1 MNDSRKSFRDVVWL
15 LIAQTIGAFNDNAV
29 KSMLLLMAGALFGE
43 VAKDRVNQ
51 QLGLMLIVPFVLL
64 GPLAGWLSDR
74 YSKRSVISL
83 ALLAQVAGLLVIG
96 VGLGVQ
102 SLNLA
107 LLGFFFLAT
116 QSAMLSPGKKGI
128 LKELVGSEKL
138 GMAVGWMEM
147 LTMVG
152 ILGGIY
158 VGALAFG
165 SLTAAPDA
173 NGSMI
178 GSGATYFSSSTPW
191 DAGQFVVFGVA
202 GLAFFSWL
210 IFKPTPYTEPKSSKR
225 FEVPILWSHFG
236 ALRELQSSR
245 SLFLAALGDAWFW
258 AFGGFF
264 FLVLV
269 KWASIVGDAERF
281 GFWFGLLG
289 VGIMLGSMIS
299 AYVGRGRVEL
309 GIVPF
314 GALAM
319 PVTLVC
325 LTLSDPMGVSF
336 NVCCVLLGVGGA
348 FFFVPL
354 NAFLQDR
361 AGEERRGRVVAAS
374 NLLTN
379 LLSIAFIGI
388 HAFLSGELNFSP
400 IEELWAM
407 TVPAFLIAA
416 IVWCLLPEEIF
427 RIAARALTRI
437 FYRLDVTGVE
447 NLPKKG
453 GALILCNHV
462 SYADPVMIGVSLPRY
477 LQFIAFSGLAE
488 SRVVRFVFRLTS
500 AIPVSPSRAKDAIV
514 KSSDR
519 LRSGDAI
526 CIFPE
531 GGISRLGPLLG
542 FKKGFE
548 LISRRGK
555 APVVPAYLDGV
566 WGSIFSFSDG
576 KFFRKWPRRIPY
588 PVRLHVGEPIPVK
601 EVSVDRVRRS
611 MFCLA
616 REAFAER
623 NELRRPLE
631 KVVKQSFLRDPS
643 ARFFTDG
650 SGVSLSR
657 QDFYDRAGQL
667 SEKLENGSE
676 DSSVLDE
683 CLRIASK
690 ALSGQEVKTGEA
702 KWPSPDLFAN
712 VFRLMETCLWNESA
726 FRIRLEGSM
735 DSPWDQ
741 TWCLWAPLL
750 GNLSVAID
758 DDDSVVLGL
767 PNIPEQNEALTFSG
781 LAVNGLGVVAMN
793 LPDPPN
799 RSNPDEQRGS
809 ADGSVGRVLAGLESR
824 LVSSESNEAL
834 PVGEDGNLEFCGI
847 SGEWIS
853 TNLNARFDEEGFLWL
868 IDD

>member
-1 MNDSRKSFRDVVWL
+1 MNNSGKRFRDAVWL

-51 QLGLMLIVPFVLL
+51 QLGLLLIVPFVLF

-74 YSKRSVISL
+74 YSKRSVVSL
-83 ALLAQVAGLLVIG
+83 ALLAQVMGLLVIG
-96 VGLGVQ
+96 VGIGLE

-107 LLGFFFLAT
+107 VLGFFLLAT

-165 SLTAAPDA
+165 SL
-173 NGSMI
+173 NEKG
-178 GSGATYFSSSTPW
+178 TPW
-191 DAGQFVVFGVA
+191 DAGQLVVFAVA

-210 IFKPTPYTEPKSSKR
+210 IFRPTPRTEPKSAKP
-225 FEVPILWSHFG
+225 FEIPILWSHFG
-236 ALRELQSSR
+236 ALRELRSSR
-245 SLFLAALGDAWFW
+245 PLLLAALGDAWFW

-264 FLVLV
+264 FFVLV
-269 KWASIVGDAERF
+269 KWAAIVGDPERF

-309 GIVPF
+309 GIVPL
-314 GALAM
+314 GALGI
-319 PVTLVC
+319 PVALVC
-325 LTLSDPMGVSF
+325 LTLSDPMSTSF

-379 LLSIAFIGI
+379 LLSIAFIGV
-388 HAFLSGELNFSP
+388 HAFLSNYLNLNP
-400 IEELWAM
+400 IEELWVM
-407 TVPAFLIAA
+407 TVPAVLIAGF
-416 IVWCLLPEEIF
+416 VWYLLPEEIF
-427 RIAARALTRI
+427 RIATRALTRI
-437 FYRLDVTGVE
+437 FYRLSVKGVE

-488 SRVVRFVFRLTS
+488 SWLVRFVFRLTS
-500 AIPVSPSRAKDAIV
+500 AIPVSPNRAKEAIV
-514 KSSDR
+514 KSSEK

-531 GGISRLGPLLG
+531 GGISRVGPLLG

-548 LISRRGK
+548 LIARKGQ

-576 KFFRKWPRRIPY
+576 KFLRKWPRRIPY
-588 PVRLHVGEPIPVK
+588 PVRFHVGEPIPAK
-601 EVSVDRVRRS
+601 EATVDRVRRS
-611 MFCLA
+611 MFRLA
-616 REAFAER
+616 REAFSER
-623 NELRRPLE
+623 KDLERPLSLVI
-631 KVVKQSFLRDPS
+631 KASLLRDRS
-643 ARFFTDG
+643 APFLVEGGGKIWTREE
-650 SGVSLSR
+650 
-657 QDFYDRAGQL
+657 FYAKAKNL
-667 SEKLENGSE
+667 TGSE
-676 DSSVLDE
+676 VKVEEMEGVDSISDTCLHLAGCSLRDE
-683 CLRIASK
+683 EIQTAGISWPTPELIAS
-690 ALSGQEVKTGEA
+690 VM
-702 KWPSPDLFAN
+702 
-712 VFRLMETCLWNESA
+712 RIMETNLWHEPA
-726 FRIRLEGSM
+726 FRIQMEGSF
-735 DSPWDQ
+735 DSAWDQ

-750 GNLSVAID
+750 GDLSVKD
-758 DDDSVVLGL
+758 EGDGTLTLGNAGDL
-767 PNIPEQNEALTFSG
+767 NSFAAKTFTG
-781 LAVNGLGVVAMN
+781 LAISGLGVVAMN
-793 LPDPPN
+793 LPDPPEDI
-799 RSNPDEQRGS
+799 NPDDQKGAAE
-809 ADGSVGRVLAGLESR
+809 GSVGRILPGVEAR
-824 LVSSESNEAL
+824 VVSDGSGEEL
-834 PVGEDGNLEFCGI
+834 PVGEEGDLQVACV
-847 SGEWIS
+847 SGEWTS
-853 TNLNARFDEEGFLWL
+853 ANLKARFDMEGFLWL
-868 IDD
+868 TGT